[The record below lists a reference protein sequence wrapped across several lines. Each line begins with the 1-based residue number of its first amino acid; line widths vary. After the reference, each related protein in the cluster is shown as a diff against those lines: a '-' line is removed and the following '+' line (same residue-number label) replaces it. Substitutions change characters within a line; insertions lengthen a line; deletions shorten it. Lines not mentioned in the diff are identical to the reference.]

1 MVWIILGQ
9 RTKTERVPGGLAVER
24 QCPSCNEFATFY
36 ERRAVKTFRVYF
48 MDVFDYAD
56 QRVMACGACGTLFA
70 TDEHGEPSTDTKDG
84 WRTAFDDAAKCVGG
98 AVEKAG
104 EALGPM
110 WEHAAANAQKILGDA
125 SHTLGP
131 LAKKAG
137 EGLGEAFGK
146 LGDEVG
152 AGVRRLRSEG
162 AGGGERDRDEDD
174 RPESER
180 EPDPEKAALLRRF
193 EELEKKQKARE

>member
-24 QCPSCNEFATFY
+24 QCPSCNEFSTFY

-70 TDEHGEPSTDTKDG
+70 TDEHGEPSKETKDG
-84 WRTAFDDAAKCVGG
+84 WRHAFDDAAKSVGG
-98 AVEKAG
+98 AVERAG

-110 WEHAAANAQKILGDA
+110 WEQAAANAQKLLGDA
-125 SHTLGP
+125 SDTLGP

-152 AGVRRLRSEG
+152 AGVRRLRGEG
-162 AGGGERDRDEDD
+162 LGQEGDEAEDDD

-193 EELEKKQKARE
+193 EELEKRQKGRK

>member
-24 QCPSCNEFATFY
+24 QCPSCNEFSTFY

-70 TDEHGEPSTDTKDG
+70 TDEHGEPSTETKDG
-84 WRTAFDDAAKCVGG
+84 WRSAFDDAAKSVGG
-98 AVEKAG
+98 AVERAG
-104 EALGPM
+104 EALAPI
-110 WEHAAANAQKILGDA
+110 WEQAAANARTLFGDA
-125 SHTLGP
+125 SETLGP
-131 LAKKAG
+131 LARKAG

-146 LGDEVG
+146 LGDGVG
-152 AGVRRLRSEG
+152 AGVRRLRHDSASE
-162 AGGGERDRDEDD
+162 RSDEDD

-180 EPDPEKAALLRRF
+180 ETDPEKAALLRRF
-193 EELEKKQKARE
+193 EELEKKQKGGQ